1 MVPQNI
7 VDEIKALAKSLGFV
21 ALGIA
26 RAHPIPQEVRDSY
39 ISSLQEQGVG
49 DMGYLERNL
58 EVRFDPDKLVS
69 GARSIIVGAFN
80 YFPEKT
86 QRTDAPQIAYY
97 AYGKDYHRVVK
108 DKLFTLLKYLQERI
122 ETPFSSREIVTT
134 LELPADAPSEGSPC
148 GRCMRCV
155 EHCPAQAISKDGR
168 FSPTRCLSYQTIE
181 HHGSLD
187 PKVIAQLGERIY
199 GCDACQLVCPHNRFA
214 YPHQEGLLKPIPDL
228 LEMTSED
235 WKNLDNETFEQLFEH
250 SAVQRV
256 GFDGLRRNINSL
268 LPSEDLESSTQSE
281 K

>member
-1 MVPQNI
+1 
-7 VDEIKALAKSLGFV
+7 
-21 ALGIA
+21 
-26 RAHPIPQEVRDSY
+26 
-39 ISSLQEQGVG
+39 
-49 DMGYLERNL
+49 
-58 EVRFDPDKLVS
+58 
-69 GARSIIVGAFN
+69 
-80 YFPEKT
+80 
-86 QRTDAPQIAYY
+86 
-97 AYGKDYHRVVK
+97 
-108 DKLFTLLKYLQERI
+108 
-122 ETPFSSREIVTT
+122 
-134 LELPADAPSEGSPC
+134 
-148 GRCMRCV
+148 MRCV

-181 HHGSLD
+181 HHGSLA

-214 YPHQEGLLKPIPDL
+214 YPHQEGLLKPAPDL

-268 LPSEDLESSTQSE
+268 LISEETEASTQNE